1 MQSPE
6 EMRAEARRLVELAK
20 RVSDQ
25 NRKERYAARAFAL
38 AQWAE
43 ELTRKD

>member
-6 EMRAEARRLVELAK
+6 EMRAEARCLVELAK
-20 RVSDQ
+20 RISDEK
-25 NRKERYAARAFAL
+25 RKERYAARAFAL

-43 ELTRKD
+43 ELSRKD